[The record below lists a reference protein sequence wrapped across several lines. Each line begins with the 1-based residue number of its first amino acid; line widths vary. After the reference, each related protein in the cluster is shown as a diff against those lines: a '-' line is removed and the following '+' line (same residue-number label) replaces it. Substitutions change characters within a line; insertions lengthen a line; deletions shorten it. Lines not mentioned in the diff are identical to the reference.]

1 MAIKYYPST
10 KIKTNQKALSG
21 EFTLKGVVYSGSY
34 YSTYDGRFFT
44 GPNPILGTN
53 EEIIPVLR
61 MSNMEYT
68 INSNTNVPNTV
79 LSELDKRLNTNS
91 RPLTQP
97 ISYYPVVTES
107 DYSRGYFTRYFVKR
121 TNQRGYVMEISETEF
136 ESIRNGTA
144 TYDISFYQ
152 TVSVIWKLTG
162 PLRSKRVSQYQVR
175 EGIVDTNKRLVE
187 STSRNFPGLKE
198 FIAED
203 YAKFARPT
211 EQ

>member
-1 MAIKYYPST
+1 MSIKYYPST
-10 KIKTNQKALSG
+10 KIKTNQKALLG
-21 EFTLKGVVYSGSY
+21 EFTLNGVVYSGSY
-34 YSTYDGRFFT
+34 YSTYDGKFFA
-44 GPNPILGTN
+44 GSNPIIGSN
-53 EEIIPVLR
+53 EELIPVI
-61 MSNMEYT
+61 SKPN
-68 INSNTNVPNTV
+68 INYVTGVTANAPNTV
-79 LSELDKRLNTNS
+79 LNGYSAASKTS
-91 RPLTQP
+91 STQP
-97 ISYYPVVTES
+97 ISYQPVVLES

>member
-1 MAIKYYPST
+1 MAIRYYPST
-10 KIKTNQKALSG
+10 KIRSNMNALPG
-21 EFTLKGVVYSGSY
+21 EFTLNGISYSGSY
-34 YSTYDGRFFT
+34 YSTYDGRYFT

-53 EEIIPVLR
+53 EELIPFLILNRNQEPPHSVQEQR
-61 MSNMEYT
+61 E
-68 INSNTNVPNTV
+68 I
-79 LSELDKRLNTNS
+79 KRQS
-91 RPLTQP
+91 QP
-97 ISYYPVVTES
+97 ISYQPVVLES

-187 STSRNFPGLKE
+187 STSRNFAGLKE

-203 YAKFARPT
+203 YAKFSRPT
-211 EQ
+211 QQ

>member
-1 MAIKYYPST
+1 MIKYYPST
-10 KIKTNQKALSG
+10 KIKANQKALLG
-21 EFTLKGVVYSGSY
+21 EFTLNGIAYSGSY
-34 YSTYDGRFFT
+34 YSTYDGKFFS
-44 GPNPILGTN
+44 GPNPILGDN
-53 EEIIPVLR
+53 QELIPVLR
-61 MSNMEYT
+61 NSNMEYNIFANSQISRAALKS
-68 INSNTNVPNTV
+68 INEKSNVKD
-79 LSELDKRLNTNS
+79 SIQ
-91 RPLTQP
+91 TQP
-97 ISYYPVVTES
+97 ISHYPVVTES

-136 ESIRNGTA
+136 ENIRNGTA